1 MPAIKAIFWDVGGVL
16 LTNAWDHHERAEA
29 FSKFSLDGT
38 EFEKR
43 HQPVVAAF
51 ETGEITLDQYL
62 DETVFYRERA
72 FTRDD
77 FKSFMYSCSQ
87 PKPEVLELARW
98 LGACKSLQMA
108 TINNESRELN
118 RFRIEKFGLR
128 ETFDIFVSSCFVR
141 LRKPDPAIYCVALD
155 LTQRVPEEC
164 CFIDD
169 RPENIAP
176 AQELGMHGIL
186 LRSADQLRDQ
196 LHELGVRIS

>member
-29 FSKFSLDGT
+29 FSKFSLDRT

-43 HQPVVAAF
+43 HQPIVAAF

-62 DETVFYRERA
+62 VETVFYRERA

-87 PKPEVLELARW
+87 PKPEVLDLARR
-98 LGACKSLQMA
+98 LGASRSLQMG

-128 ETFDIFVSSCFVR
+128 ETFGIFVSSCFVR

-155 LTQRVPEEC
+155 LTQRLPWEC

-186 LRSADQLRDQ
+186 LRSADQLRDELQ
-196 LHELGVRIS
+196 KLGVSIG